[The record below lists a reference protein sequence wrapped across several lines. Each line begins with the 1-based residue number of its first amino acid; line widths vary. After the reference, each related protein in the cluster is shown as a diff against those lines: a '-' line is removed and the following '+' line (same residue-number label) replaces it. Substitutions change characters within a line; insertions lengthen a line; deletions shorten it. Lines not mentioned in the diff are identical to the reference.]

1 MENEL
6 YQVHQTKRIYQTFL
20 SNLFWYFFYMQ
31 RSYHEE
37 ISEKQQSQVQTIQKT
52 VTSRNATQD
61 NGSINNSQ
69 KGSRWCCRQC
79 LRTFCCFL
87 RPDSRKWFF
96 GKRHLCPSI

>member
-37 ISEKQQSQVQTIQKT
+37 ISEKTTIT
-52 VTSRNATQD
+52 GSD
-61 NGSINNSQ
+61 NSENS
-69 KGSRWCCRQC
+69 
-79 LRTFCCFL
+79 
-87 RPDSRKWFF
+87 
-96 GKRHLCPSI
+96 